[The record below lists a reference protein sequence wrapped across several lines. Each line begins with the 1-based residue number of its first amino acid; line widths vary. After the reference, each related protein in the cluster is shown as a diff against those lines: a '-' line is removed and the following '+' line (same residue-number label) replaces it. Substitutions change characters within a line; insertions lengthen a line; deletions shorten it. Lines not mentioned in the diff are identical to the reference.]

1 MTVTLKN
8 LIAYMYNMSITNS
21 SVDGSLGQFVFFDLL
36 IVAVSIGVQDLR
48 GMLTKNT
55 SGMFLGVKWQVFI
68 CIILMAKDRRQIL
81 FS

>member
-1 MTVTLKN
+1 
-8 LIAYMYNMSITNS
+8 MSITNS